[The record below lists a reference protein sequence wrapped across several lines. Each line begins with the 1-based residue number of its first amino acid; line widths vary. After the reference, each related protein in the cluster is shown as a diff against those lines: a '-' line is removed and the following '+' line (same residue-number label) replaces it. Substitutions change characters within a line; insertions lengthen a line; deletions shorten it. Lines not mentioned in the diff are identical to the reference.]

1 MRGGEVRGVVGQWWR
16 KPREQF
22 LFRPRVIFCE
32 QFLFFGKPMPTVRC
46 WLLVLIVGIDQAPER
61 GVYSLESEPLVCLG

>member
-1 MRGGEVRGVVGQWWR
+1 MAGARCGGGEVRGVVGQWWR

-22 LFRPRVIFCE
+22 LFFS
-32 QFLFFGKPMPTVRC
+32 KPMPTMRC
-46 WLLVLIVGIDQAPER
+46 WLLVLIVGIDRAPER